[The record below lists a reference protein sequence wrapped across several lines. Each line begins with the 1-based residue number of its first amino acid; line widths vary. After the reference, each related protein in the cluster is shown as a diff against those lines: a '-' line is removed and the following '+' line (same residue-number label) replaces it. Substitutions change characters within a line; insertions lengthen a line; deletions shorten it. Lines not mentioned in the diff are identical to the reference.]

1 MVNRFVFG
9 KFDYGETFSSR
20 EFFYLIAN
28 FGACWILSV
37 NTCRNSLHT
46 LGPGVILA
54 KLLHIVDKF
63 RQKHRPLH
71 HLRVEPWSKPRG
83 RGLSSPIGCDLYEWD
98 QSEKFGRHLMEVKLN
113 VGCAKI
119 GRNIPIDL
127 PNTVFNE
134 NQNKYFRGFKALGVT
149 FLILATNMITNST
162 TVCYLIKQMIHY
174 CGLNS
179 VD

>member
-1 MVNRFVFG
+1 MARHFLR
-9 KFDYGETFSSR
+9 K
-20 EFFYLIAN
+20 FFYLIAN

-71 HLRVEPWSKPRG
+71 HLQVDPWSKPRG
-83 RGLSSPIGCDLYEWD
+83 SGLSSPIGCDLYVWD

-113 VGCAKI
+113 VVCAEI

-127 PNTVFNE
+127 PNTVVVGLMK
-134 NQNKYFRGFKALGVT
+134 NQNKYFRGSKALGVT

-162 TVCYLIKQMIHY
+162 TVCYLLKQMIHY